1 MMKSLIRLNPE
12 RKNTREY
19 QLQNVTA
26 TVAYCSSGIVTQP
39 YTCWLI
45 NIVSV
50 YLLTSHSGSVAFRG
64 VAVLFPMPVR
74 PNLPAVVSFSPRL
87 PGLLVQSLLAVKWL
101 LATAS
106 WTTCSGLR
114 LGVPACV
121 FEC

>member
-50 YLLTSHSGSVAFRG
+50 YLLTSHSVFGRGGPLSGSWLSIFRLSISYTG
-64 VAVLFPMPVR
+64 LWRFV
-74 PNLPAVVSFSPRL
+74 
-87 PGLLVQSLLAVKWL
+87 GLLF
-101 LATAS
+101 
-106 WTTCSGLR
+106 CSSCLCDPISQ
-114 LGVPACV
+114 LS
-121 FEC
+121 

>member
-50 YLLTSHSGSVAFRG
+50 LTSHSGSVAFRG
-64 VAVLFPMPVR
+64 VAVLFPLPVR
-74 PNLPAVVSFSPRL
+74 PNLPAVVRFSPRL
-87 PGLLVQSLLAVKWL
+87 PGLLVQSLLAVKC
-101 LATAS
+101 TAS